1 MSFLCGEIDAWG
13 PAGPEKRQLISISEL
28 QRFNKQKGEVLI
40 LHGREYPFIT
50 YMADIDQYPDFANY
64 RVVPIPPIEIPH
76 VPTFDVIKFTTKNAF
91 LPDGVPFNEPD

>member
-1 MSFLCGEIDAWG
+1 
-13 PAGPEKRQLISISEL
+13 L
-28 QRFNKQKGEVLI
+28 QSFNKQKGEVLI

-50 YMADIDQYPDFANY
+50 YMADIDQYPDFANW
-64 RVVPIPPIEIPH
+64 RVVPIAPIEIPH